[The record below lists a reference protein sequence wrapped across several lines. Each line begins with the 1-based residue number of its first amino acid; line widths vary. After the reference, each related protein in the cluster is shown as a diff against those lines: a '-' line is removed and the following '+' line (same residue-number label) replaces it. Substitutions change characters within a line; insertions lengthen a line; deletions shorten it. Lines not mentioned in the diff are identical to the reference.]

1 MALVERRILDKIEIV
16 GWSKG
21 LQIRLDKQIV
31 DDETGEVKV
40 KGKWHRY
47 VLNPDKDISSE
58 SAEIQAV
65 ANAVWTDEVKAAWT
79 AHLEKVRPAGWNG

>member
-1 MALVERRILDKIEIV
+1 MALVERRIVDKIEIV

-31 DDETGEVKV
+31 DDVTNEVKV
-40 KGKWHRY
+40 KGQWHGY
-47 VLNPDKDISSE
+47 VLNPHKDVSSE
-58 SAEIQAV
+58 PAEIQAV

-79 AHLEKVRPAGWNG
+79 AHLEKVRPPNWNG